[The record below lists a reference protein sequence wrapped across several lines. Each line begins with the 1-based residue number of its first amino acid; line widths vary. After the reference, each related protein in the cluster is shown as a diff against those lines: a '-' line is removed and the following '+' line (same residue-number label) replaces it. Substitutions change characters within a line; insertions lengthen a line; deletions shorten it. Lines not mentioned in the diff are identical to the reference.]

1 MIFALICKDRP
12 GKLEVRLAN
21 RPAHLDYLTALNEAG
36 KLKFAGPLLGDDGKP
51 FGSLVAV
58 EAEDRAATEAIA
70 AGDPYA
76 KAGLFA
82 SVEISQW
89 NWVFNAPEA
98 KAEAR

>member
-1 MIFALICKDRP
+1 MIFTLICKDKP
-12 GKLEVRLAN
+12 GSLDVRMAS
-21 RPAHLDYLTALNEAG
+21 RPAHLDYLAALNEAG
-36 KLKFAGPLLGDDGKP
+36 GLKFAGPLIGDDGKP

-58 EAEDRAATEAIA
+58 EAEDRAAAEAIA

-89 NWVFNAPEA
+89 NWVFNPPEEKSEA
-98 KAEAR
+98 K